1 MNTYPHAPSR
11 AAPRAPCSTPAG
23 TPGLVSVK
31 VLVWCHCCHCSLNFG
46 YKGSHFSSQTVSFC
60 YKAIRI

>member
-1 MNTYPHAPSR
+1 MTPNKQFNTYKE
-11 AAPRAPCSTPAG
+11 
-23 TPGLVSVK
+23 GLDLEFL
-31 VLVWCHCCHCSLNFG
+31 LVGVELLIWCHCCHCSLNFG